1 MSSDEKFTFKEFDER
16 SYAETALKNV
26 RLTLYVVGLGVLT
39 ALISTGISVTTIPYK
54 IQIAFIPGIVCLFLL
69 RRLYDVIGIPREDV
83 KVSRYLWILFLYTI
97 TWIITWTT
105 LVNIPSVKIRV
116 FPGVSSIVL
125 FLLP

>member
-1 MSSDEKFTFKEFDER
+1 
-16 SYAETALKNV
+16 
-26 RLTLYVVGLGVLT
+26 LYVVGLGVLT

-54 IQIAFIPGIVCLFLL
+54 IQIAFIPGIICLFLL